1 MSTFWQQIEWNKRF
15 EEEKQAKREAFEK
28 MTIERECKAALQV
41 EGYKLKPSYDDLE
54 RIHHRII
61 EVRRAIP
68 VK

>member
-1 MSTFWQQIEWNKRF
+1 MEQAV

-54 RIHHRII
+54 RYTI
-61 EVRRAIP
+61 AS
-68 VK
+68 